1 MRKICLLL
9 LTTSFAAIVNGQT
22 LANYT
27 FSSSTSASL
36 TDMTSGT
43 TNFGNLTPGS
53 YYDDVASSITNLP
66 FPFFFM
72 GSAYSQF
79 SVNSNGQLRFGSTL
93 ISGGAVTTPAV
104 GVAILAP
111 MAGDNSIAATGRVH
125 YKVTG
130 LPGSQVMTVA
140 WDSLQIP
147 FNSTAGILAG
157 TAQARLY
164 EGTGIIEFVY
174 GRVYN
179 NSASASSRSIFLGS
193 SNTATTNGYVT
204 VGAVPTFTLSAT
216 NTTNSFAASS
226 YVANLSNNTDG
237 SRVMYTFTPGQTP
250 PSDPITMTFT
260 SVTLTG
266 MTVNWVD
273 NSTDEVNFALFRS
286 TDGGSTYTLAGNIV
300 STTTAGTGT
309 AYNSVQTGLTPGVT
323 YTWKVVANKEG
334 VASTPGLTG
343 SQATSSCSIAGGTYT
358 VGPTGTYTTLTAALA
373 AINANGITGPVILEL
388 QAAYTSTTETFPITL
403 NALPC
408 VGALNTLT
416 IRPETGATA
425 LTITSSNT
433 TATIDFNGGNY
444 IFIDGRPGGSGSV
457 SQLTIANTAT
467 GTTGG
472 TIRFI
477 NDAHHNTVTYCT
489 ITGVATSTT
498 AGNILFSTTTGTLG
512 NSDNTISNNTIRDG
526 ATTPTNGVYG
536 SGTSGFANMNNII
549 TNNNIFNFYNSTST
563 SNGGVGVNIA
573 ANNSGWTI
581 SNNSFYQTATR
592 TTFGSGSTFNGILI
606 NSSTVNGTTISGNFI
621 GGTAPNCGGTAMTLS
636 TTATLV
642 FRGIQM
648 SVGTTTATS
657 VQNNTI
663 QNIAITTA
671 STSTAQ
677 SLISAVT
684 GNINIGNV
692 TGNTLGSQSVT
703 GSVTFVQST
712 TSTSPF
718 FCGIIAGTGSPG
730 VINISNNTIGG
741 IAVSNSSTGTI
752 NVRGISFQGA
762 ATSYT
767 VSGNTI
773 GSTTTANS
781 ITNATNNFLAGIVG
795 NSSSSSITIS
805 NNTIVNLTH
814 NSTGTSAQLV
824 GIAAP
829 GSSGGAFNVTGNTV
843 RNLTSGAANVGTNA
857 SASVIGI
864 SLTAATTAGQT
875 VSQNTIHTLSNT
887 NAGALNLTVTGLHYA
902 GPTTGTN
909 LVARNFV
916 HSLSMSSTGT
926 APLMYGI
933 NAQAGLTNYQNNMVA
948 IGNAVS
954 ANIGIFGMNDGLGT
968 NNYYFN
974 SVYVG
979 GPGGFSGSLNTFA
992 FNSGVTTNTRA
1003 FQDNIFVNAR
1013 ANAGS
1018 GRSYAVQVAGSAPN
1032 PTGLTINYNDYYV
1045 SGAGTVLGRFNSVD
1059 QSTISAW
1066 RTAVGQD
1073 ANSISGNP
1081 QYLDPTNATPDLHIH
1096 PTNPTE
1102 IEGVGLVIG
1111 SVTDDFDGQT
1121 RASFTPTDLGADAG
1135 NFTAAD
1141 LTGPSITYTLLG
1153 NTSCLTDVS
1162 LTPVT
1167 ITDASNVNIAPG
1179 TRPRLYFKKS
1189 TNANT
1194 FNDNTNGTDGWKY
1207 VEATGVGGSPFS
1219 FTTNYSLL
1227 FGGGGVASG
1236 DVIQYFVVA
1245 EDLAATPN
1253 VGINAGT
1260 FAATPASVA
1269 LTAAAF
1275 PIGGTVNS
1283 YSISTI
1289 LPTTITVGASGDY
1302 PTLTG
1307 SGGLFAALNVG
1318 ALNGN
1323 TTVNILDAAIT
1334 ETGLNSL
1341 NPLSFACGS
1350 GPYTL
1355 LIKPNTGVTTVLSG
1369 DVAGALINMNGAD
1382 GVTFDGSNNGSTSKD
1397 MTIRNINTGGQ
1408 TFRFINEATGDTIK
1422 NTIVEGAN
1430 TSTVSGTILFSTVS
1444 SGTIGNSNNM
1454 IGNCDI
1460 RDRSDAAGVPANAV
1474 YSSGS
1479 AGGPNAANTVS
1490 GCQIFNF
1497 TNSGVLVSSTGAGDG
1512 WTINPTSFYQT
1523 ASRTTGITVI
1533 SIQGGSGHTI
1543 TGNSIGGSA
1552 SDRSSPA
1559 FTTTGIFTG
1568 ISLAVGT
1575 TSPTSVQ
1582 NNTISNINASGGS
1595 TQTFKGI
1602 VATAGNVNIGTITG
1616 NTIGGGAAA
1625 YDTIRTN
1632 YDADMIEYNSG
1643 TGTVNI
1649 ENNTIGNI
1657 AYYNASGDRLFG
1669 IRGMSGTVTI
1679 RNNIV
1684 RDMKSNG
1691 SSTGFSFFPGGI
1703 WLATTTPGAL
1713 VEGNQVYNIAH
1724 TNTGTAAYTIAGIYV
1739 SSVSSTGTATH
1750 IRKNKIYGITAV
1762 GTGTGTNAPR
1772 LWGIDIASGSATYSN
1787 NMISIGTGA
1796 GNEIRVMGI
1805 EDVGSGTNNHYFNSI
1820 SITGSLSGGTNNSY
1834 AYNRSGTATVDIKDN
1849 VLSNTRTGGTGF
1861 HVAIAN
1867 TNAAATNWAATAS
1880 DYNDLYTS
1888 APATLGQWLG
1898 SAASNNRDFTG
1909 WKASQGAGTPGSG
1922 GDANSWNIVPGF
1934 VNAATDLHIPA
1945 ATSTPLES
1953 GGTPAGGITT
1963 DIDNETRP
1971 GPPGSING
1979 GGTQVD
1985 IGADEFDGTPAS
1997 PMTYVSSTTTQANTS
2012 NVSVGTS
2019 NQQVIGVQIVTTGAL
2034 NPLSV
2039 TSFTLNTNGTTAPL
2053 TDIANAKLWYTGT
2066 SSTFATTTQFGATEP
2081 APNGSFNITGTQV
2094 LAEGTNYFWLTY
2106 DVPCGATLANVV
2118 DAECNSLTVVSPQ
2131 TPTVQAPA
2139 GSRTIIAST
2148 GLSGIK
2154 TIGAAGDYLSL
2165 TGTGGLFEA
2174 INTNG
2179 LSGNLTVNILDAAV
2193 TETGLVAL
2201 NQITSV
2207 CGGPFTVLIKPN
2219 SGVNTVL
2226 SGTVSGALVKLNGAD
2241 NVTIDGS
2248 NNGTSSQNMTIQ
2260 NNSTATNTA
2269 AIWLASQGTGLG
2281 CMDNTIK
2288 NCIIKAGAIGS
2299 AANTFGIYV
2308 AGTSISTSGTGN
2320 DNDNLTIQ
2328 NNSIS
2333 KAYYGIYAVATSTGV
2348 NNNLSVTQNSIGSNT
2363 AADYVTFRGMVVT
2376 QADNATVSQN
2386 TVFNMI
2392 TGEAV
2397 VLRAMEFGA
2406 GVTNTAISRNM
2417 IYNIQHTG
2425 TGFRAGQGISVNTT
2439 NPANITISNNVIYGL
2454 KGHGSGTMTNNS
2466 LGIALLGGGGYNIY
2480 YNSVNI
2486 SDNRTATSSTDNHAC
2501 MYIASA
2507 VTNVDMRNNVFAMT
2521 AVAGNAAGKTYG
2533 IYSLAAN
2540 TAYTTINYND
2550 FYAPGTTNR
2559 FAGFLTSDR
2568 TTLADIQAGFG
2579 QNLNSLVA
2587 DPLFNSNVALIPQ
2600 TGSPLVAAATPISI
2614 TIDITGFTRSGVTP
2628 TIGAYEQSGDL
2639 VGPIISYSLI
2649 ANTLCNTNRTLEAT
2663 ITDASGINN
2672 TPGTNPRLYFKK
2684 STDANTYAGNTSG
2697 DNGWK
2702 YVEASNASSPFSFT
2716 TDYSLLQSPVTGG
2729 DIIQYFVVAQ
2739 DLAGTPNVSVNSGT
2753 FAATPSSVALTAAA
2767 FPIGGTINSYNILT
2781 GGLSGTVTIG
2791 GAGTYPTLTGAGGL
2805 FAAINSSGLTG
2816 NLTVNILDATVTETG
2831 ANALNAISYDCAGPY
2846 TILIKP
2852 GTGVTATLT
2861 GSIASNA
2868 LIKLN
2873 GASGVTIDG
2882 SNNGTNSRDLTITNT
2897 SATSPTTVAITSTG
2911 TTPVSNNTLR
2921 NAIVINGVNS
2931 SSAVVIS
2938 DGATLGNAGYFN
2950 NITIHNNSI
2959 QKAYVGVYT
2968 NAVTSGTNG
2977 SGLLLDSNE
2986 LNTSGANAIRYIGL
3000 YVQGANGA
3008 IIRNN
3013 TISNF
3018 DATSN
3023 EDDKGIWIAA
3033 GSSNASVLRNK
3044 ISNLGY
3050 SGTGGF
3056 GGHGIFVSTNTTGSN
3071 TLVANNFI
3079 AGMFGDGWDYTSI
3092 PTDNP
3097 IGIALSG
3104 TQTGVNVYN
3113 NSINLT
3119 GNTLNQ
3125 TSAMSMGVY
3134 LGTGSTGDIRNNIIV
3149 NNLGLLAATGYGSV
3163 GVYAATANT
3172 QFTAI
3177 NYNDYVVSA
3186 TGSGV
3191 NYIGQ
3196 IAAGGSATLAAWQ
3209 TATGQDAN
3217 SLNVVPVF
3225 VSATD
3230 LHLVPASNCTL
3241 HRKGTPI
3248 AGITTDID
3256 GDARHAMYP
3265 DMGADEF
3272 TLPVTGTM
3280 TWNGS
3285 VSTDWFN
3292 VTNWTVCE
3300 LPGPTS
3306 DVVIPMAVPNYP
3318 VVNGN
3323 VTIRTLNVNAGASIT
3338 FGAGISFIILQ

>member
-1 MRKICLLL
+1 LKNPARDGQALKGQTNRNIKTKDFLMRKIYLLL
-9 LTTSFAAIVNGQT
+9 MAVSLAVVSNSQNVNVNPGAGSYAT
-22 LANYT
+22 LADAFTAINAGTHTGAITIDIVGNTTEPAGGAILNASGSGAASYT
-27 FSSSTSASL
+27 
-36 TDMTSGT
+36 
-43 TNFGNLTPGS
+43 
-53 YYDDVASSITNLP
+53 SI
-66 FPFFFM
+66 
-72 GSAYSQF
+72 
-79 SVNSNGQLRFGSTL
+79 L
-93 ISGGAVTTPAV
+93 IQPSGGAART
-104 GVAILAP
+104 I
-111 MAGDNSIAATGRVH
+111 AGAATA
-125 YKVTG
+125 G
-130 LPGSQVMTVA
+130 LPLIDLNGADNVT
-140 WDSLQIP
+140 
-147 FNSTAGILAG
+147 FNGL
-157 TAQARLY
+157 
-164 EGTGIIEFVY
+164 
-174 GRVYN
+174 
-179 NSASASSRSIFLGS
+179 NS
-193 SNTATTNGYVT
+193 
-204 VGAVPTFTLSAT
+204 
-216 NTTNSFAASS
+216 
-226 YVANLSNNTDG
+226 
-237 SRVMYTFTPGQTP
+237 
-250 PSDPITMTFT
+250 
-260 SVTLTG
+260 
-266 MTVNWVD
+266 
-273 NSTDEVNFALFRS
+273 
-286 TDGGSTYTLAGNIV
+286 GG
-300 STTTAGTGT
+300 
-309 AYNSVQTGLTPGVT
+309 
-323 YTWKVVANKEG
+323 
-334 VASTPGLTG
+334 
-343 SQATSSCSIAGGTYT
+343 
-358 VGPTGTYTTLTAALA
+358 
-373 AINANGITGPVILEL
+373 
-388 QAAYTSTTETFPITL
+388 
-403 NALPC
+403 
-408 VGALNTLT
+408 NTLT
-416 IRPETGATA
+416 IE
-425 LTITSSNT
+425 NT
-433 TATIDFNGGNY
+433 TVSAT
-444 IFIDGRPGGSGSV
+444 SGTS
-457 SQLTIANTAT
+457 
-467 GTTGG
+467 

-477 NDAHHNTVTYCT
+477 GGATNNT
-489 ITGVATSTT
+489 ITNCILKGAGTMSVATNG
-498 AGNILFSTTTGTLG
+498 AIVFFSTDG
-512 NSDNTISNNTIRDG
+512 NTANGNDNNTISNNDIGPSG
-526 ATTPTNGVYG
+526 ANLPTKAILGNGSTTTTAIGN
-536 SGTSGFANMNNII
+536 SDITI
-549 TNNNIFNFYNSTST
+549 TNNDIHDFFGAAVTSSGIAT
-563 SNGGVGVNIA
+563 NGGC
-573 ANNSGWTI
+573 NSWTI
-581 SNNSFYQTATR
+581 TNNRFYQTATR
-592 TTFGSGSTFNGILI
+592 TWTTGATHRAIDIGNSSSTSGAQGFTITGNIVGYASNTQSGTYTLTGSTGKFQGIVFNGITGGTVSNI
-606 NSSTVNGTTISGNFI
+606 NNNTVASVSLTGVTSSSTGTSSPMIGILVFNGLANTNNNTIGSQSATGSIIFSTTTTSATDVYGVYNFSLDNWTSDQNNIGGISVTNAGASGTFLVYGMRANTSTTKTWSAADNNIGGTVANSIQLSATGTSSQVVGMQTPNAISTLVRNTIRNLTSNIGTGTTTSASVAGIIFTSTTPVQTVTQNTIFNLTNANATAASVVTGIQFTGGTGNLVQRNLIYDLSVATNSASAEVNGIRVGGGTTTYRNNMIILGNGIANAIGGAATNSATTGINGFNGFLGTDNFWHNSIYI
-621 GGTAPNCGGTAMTLS
+621 GGTAT
-636 TTATLV
+636 
-642 FRGIQM
+642 
-648 SVGTTTATS
+648 
-657 VQNNTI
+657 
-663 QNIAITTA
+663 
-671 STSTAQ
+671 
-677 SLISAVT
+677 
-684 GNINIGNV
+684 
-692 TGNTLGSQSVT
+692 
-703 GSVTFVQST
+703 
-712 TSTSPF
+712 
-718 FCGIIAGTGSPG
+718 
-730 VINISNNTIGG
+730 
-741 IAVSNSSTGTI
+741 
-752 NVRGISFQGA
+752 
-762 ATSYT
+762 
-767 VSGNTI
+767 
-773 GSTTTANS
+773 
-781 ITNATNNFLAGIVG
+781 
-795 NSSSSSITIS
+795 
-805 NNTIVNLTH
+805 
-814 NSTGTSAQLV
+814 
-824 GIAAP
+824 
-829 GSSGGAFNVTGNTV
+829 
-843 RNLTSGAANVGTNA
+843 
-857 SASVIGI
+857 
-864 SLTAATTAGQT
+864 
-875 VSQNTIHTLSNT
+875 
-887 NAGALNLTVTGLHYA
+887 
-902 GPTTGTN
+902 
-909 LVARNFV
+909 
-916 HSLSMSSTGT
+916 
-926 APLMYGI
+926 
-933 NAQAGLTNYQNNMVA
+933 
-948 IGNAVS
+948 
-954 ANIGIFGMNDGLGT
+954 
-968 NNYYFN
+968 
-974 SVYVG
+974 
-979 GPGGFSGSLNTFA
+979 
-992 FNSGVTTNTRA
+992 
-1003 FQDNIFVNAR
+1003 
-1013 ANAGS
+1013 AGS
-1018 GRSYAVQVAGSAPN
+1018 GASYAFNGTQTVNTRSFRNNIFFNARTNSGATGSHYAVKINGTTPN
-1032 PTGLTINYNDYYV
+1032 PTGLTINNNVYYTT
-1045 SGAGTVLGRFNSVD
+1045 GTGGVFGFFNSANVAD
-1059 QSTISAW
+1059 LAAW
-1066 RTAVGQD
+1066 QTALGQD
-1073 ANSISGNP
+1073 AGSVFGDPAYN
-1081 QYLDPTNATPDLHIH
+1081 DPTNAIPDLHIH
-1096 PTNPTE
+1096 PTNPSLA
-1102 IEGVGLVIG
+1102 EGNGFDLG
-1111 SVTDDFDGQT
+1111 VTDDFDGQT
-1121 RASFTPTDLGADAG
+1121 RSGLTPVDIGADAG
-1135 NFTAAD
+1135 NFVGSDVIPPTI
-1141 LTGPSITYTLLG
+1141 SYTSLS
-1153 NTSCLTDVS
+1153 NTSCLTDITLS
-1162 LTPVT
+1162 PVT

-1207 VEATGVGGSPFS
+1207 VEATGLGGSPFS

-1307 SGGLFAALNVG
+1307 SGGLFAALNAG

-1334 ETGLNSL
+1334 ETGVNSL

-1369 DVAGALINMNGAD
+1369 DVAGALININGAD

-1408 TFRFINEATGDTIK
+1408 TFRFINEATGNTIK

-1444 SGTIGNSNNM
+1444 SGTTGNSNNM
-1454 IGNCDI
+1454 ISNCDI

-1533 SIQGGSGHTI
+1533 SIQGGSGHTV

-1575 TSPTSVQ
+1575 ASPTSVQ

-1595 TQTFKGI
+1595 SQTFKGI

-1632 YDADMIEYNSG
+1632 YDADMIEYSG

-1724 TNTGTAAYTIAGIYV
+1724 TNAGTAAYTIAGIYV

-1762 GTGTGTNAPR
+1762 GTGTGTSAPR

-1796 GNEIRVMGI
+1796 GNETRVMGI
-1805 EDVGSGTNNHYFNSI
+1805 EDVGSGTNNYYFNSI
-1820 SITGSLSGGTNNSY
+1820 SITGSLSGGANNSY

-1849 VLSNTRTGGTGF
+1849 VLSNTRTGGAGF

-1922 GDANSWNIVPGF
+1922 GDANSWNIIPGF

-1997 PMTYVSSTTTQANTS
+1997 TMTYVSSTTTQSNTS
-2012 NVSVGTS
+2012 GVPVGTT

-2034 NPLSV
+2034 NPLNV
-2039 TSFTLNTNGTTAPL
+2039 TSFTINTNGTTAPL

-2066 SSTFATTTQFGATEP
+2066 NSTFATTTQFGATEP

-2106 DVPCGATLANVV
+2106 DIPCGATLANVV

-2148 GLSGIK
+2148 ALSGTK

-2226 SGTVSGALVKLNGAD
+2226 SGTVTGALIKLNGAD

-2308 AGTSISTSGTGN
+2308 AGTSIGTSGTGN

-2348 NNNLSVTQNSIGSNT
+2348 NNNLSVTQNSIGSST

-2439 NPANITISNNVIYGL
+2439 DPANITISNNVIYGL
-2454 KGHGSGTMTNNS
+2454 KGHGSSAMTNNS

-2533 IYSLAAN
+2533 IYSLAPN
-2540 TAYTTINYND
+2540 TAYATINYND
-2550 FYAPGTTNR
+2550 YYAPGTTNR

-2639 VGPIISYSLI
+2639 VSPTISYSLI
-2649 ANTLCNTNRTLEAT
+2649 ANTLCNTNRTLAAT

-2702 YVEASNASSPFSFT
+2702 YVEASNASSPFNFT

-2739 DLAGTPNVSVNSGT
+2739 DLAGTPNVSINSGT
-2753 FAATPSSVALTAAA
+2753 FAAAPSSVALTAAA
-2767 FPIGGTINSYNILT
+2767 FPIGGTINSYTILT
-2781 GGLSGTVTIG
+2781 SGLSGTVTIG
-2791 GAGTYPTLTGAGGL
+2791 GSGTYPTLTGAGGL

-2897 SATSPTTVAITSTG
+2897 SATSPTTIAITSTG
-2911 TTPVSNNTLR
+2911 TTPVSNNILMNT
-2921 NAIVINGVNS
+2921 IVINGVNS
-2931 SSAVVIS
+2931 SSAVVVS

-2950 NITIHNNSI
+2950 NITIRNNSI

-3008 IIRNN
+3008 IVRNN
-3013 TISNF
+3013 TIANF
-3018 DATSN
+3018 DATN
-3023 EDDKGIWIAA
+3023 GEDDKGIWIAA
-3033 GSSNASVLRNK
+3033 GSSNASVISNK
-3044 ISNLGY
+3044 ITNLGH
-3050 SGTGGF
+3050 SGTGGY

-3186 TGSGV
+3186 TGSGA

-3209 TATGQDAN
+3209 TATGQDVN

-3225 VSATD
+3225 ISATD